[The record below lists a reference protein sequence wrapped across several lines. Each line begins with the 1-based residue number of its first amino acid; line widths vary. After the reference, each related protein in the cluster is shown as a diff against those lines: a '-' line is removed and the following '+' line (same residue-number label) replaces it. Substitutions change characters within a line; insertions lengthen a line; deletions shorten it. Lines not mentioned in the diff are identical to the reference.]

1 MSEAA
6 SDPTLDRARGYAQ
19 SLPALLVQAAR
30 VADTVLQGTHGR
42 RRVGLGESFW
52 QFREYGIGDS
62 AARIDWRQSSRSTR
76 LFVRETEWEAAHSL
90 WLWRDGSGSMDY
102 ASQGGLPTKR
112 AHAGLL
118 MLSLAAM
125 ALRAGERVGVLE
137 ALGQPPSTGPAGLE
151 RLGRL
156 LDGIR
161 HEADE
166 MPPLAMVKRHSTV
179 VLCGDFLGSLDMLG
193 RAMQDLAALQ
203 ARGIL
208 VQVLDPAEIDL
219 PFSGRVRFEGLEGE
233 APETAPRAE
242 AIARNYKTR
251 LAERQQTLDRMA
263 RRAGWHIVF
272 ARTDAAPYDTLV
284 ELHTL
289 LSGKAR

>member
-1 MSEAA
+1 M
-6 SDPTLDRARGYAQ
+6 TLDRARGFAQ

-62 AARIDWRQSSRSTR
+62 AARIDWRQSGRSTK

-90 WLWRDGSGSMDY
+90 WLWRDGSASMDY
-102 ASQGGLPTKR
+102 ASQGSLPTKR
-112 AHAGLL
+112 AHADLL
-118 MLSLAAM
+118 MLAVAAM
-125 ALRAGERVGVLE
+125 ALRAGERVGVLN
-137 ALGQPPSTGPAGLE
+137 ALGQPPSTSPAGLE
-151 RLGRL
+151 RLAIL
-156 LDGIR
+156 LAGLR
-161 HEADE
+161 SAHDE
-166 MPPLAMVKRHSTV
+166 PPSPAAVKRHSTI
-179 VLCGDFLGSLDMLG
+179 VLCGDFLGSLDPLT
-193 RAMQDLAALQ
+193 RTMQDLTALQ

-219 PFSGRVRFEGLEGE
+219 PFRGRVRFEGLEGE
-233 APETAPRAE
+233 AAETAPRVE
-242 AIARNYKTR
+242 AIALDYKTR
-251 LAERQQTLDRMA
+251 LAERQRALERIA
-263 RRAGWHIVF
+263 RQAGWHMVF
-272 ARTDAAPYDTLV
+272 ARTDATPYDTLI